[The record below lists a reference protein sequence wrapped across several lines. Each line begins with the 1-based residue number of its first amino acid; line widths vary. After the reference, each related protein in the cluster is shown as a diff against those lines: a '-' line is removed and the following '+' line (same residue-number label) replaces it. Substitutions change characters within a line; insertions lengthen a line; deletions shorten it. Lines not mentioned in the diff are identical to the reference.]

1 MSWLFGV
8 VGETLSPVRSGVMVW
23 SGCDLY
29 GEARI
34 GLIST
39 GLGAELE
46 LGSPLMYLV
55 DQKGS
60 GRL

>member
-1 MSWLFGV
+1 
-8 VGETLSPVRSGVMVW
+8 MVL

-34 GLIST
+34 GLI

-46 LGSPLMYLV
+46 LGSPLMDLV

>member
-1 MSWLFGV
+1 
-8 VGETLSPVRSGVMVW
+8 MVW
-23 SGCDLY
+23 SGCDMH

-34 GLIST
+34 GLI

-46 LGSPLMYLV
+46 LGSPLMDLTN
-55 DQKGS
+55 QKGS